1 MTRAELIDKIR
12 GIVKNVYKPV
22 VVKVDLDTANTG
34 VSLDIERFPLL
45 AKFPSLREIIE
56 KLLTSQYD
64 IFIGDVLWVAPRPT
78 TFKIIFNNGQV
89 CYLIVTPK
97 GWVVKVEGKKYFVS
111 NLNELERAS
120 EALARILSYG
130 NPAETTAAPEAPAEE
145 APAEEAPAEE
155 APEEAPAE
163 EETPEE
169 TT

>member
-12 GIVKNVYKPV
+12 GIVKKVYKPV
-22 VVKVDLDTANTG
+22 IVKVDLDTVNTG

-89 CYLIVTPK
+89 FYLITTDR
-97 GWVVKVEGKKYFVS
+97 GWIAKVEGKKYFITE
-111 NLNELERAS
+111 LNELERAS

-130 NPAETTAAPEAPAEE
+130 NPADIAATSTEVPAEEAPAEE

-155 APEEAPAE
+155 TP